1 VTKTTLGGTYTLT
14 KSFGVEKTKGG
25 GFNANVGTA
34 GGKAT
39 LSLGPSIYAET
50 KISSGKQEAIQQT
63 QSVEVNI
70 PPGQIGALVA
80 NVTYSRTSGR
90 ITIDKR

>member
-1 VTKTTLGGTYTLT
+1 MGGTYTLT

-25 GFNANVGTA
+25 GFNANAGT
-34 GGKAT
+34 GGRAT
-39 LSLGPSIYAET
+39 LSLGPSVYAET

-63 QSVEVNI
+63 QSVEVTI

-80 NVTYSRTSGR
+80 NVTYTKTAGR
-90 ITIDKR
+90 VTIDKR